1 MNGTSQIY
9 RIGKLHCT
17 KVQQLRYLSGKY
29 SLEIFKMLGNP
40 RQEFLNG
47 LVPGIPGI
55 TLGTLFILFIG
66 NRIGTITADGTPAH
80 LPCSE

>member
-1 MNGTSQIY
+1 MAHNKFPEMANYIAEKYKNFVIY
-9 RIGKLHCT
+9 LE
-17 KVQQLRYLSGKY
+17 KY

-40 RQEFLNG
+40 RQEYLNG
-47 LVPGIPGI
+47 LFPGIPGI

-80 LPCSE
+80 LPW

>member
-1 MNGTSQIY
+1 
-9 RIGKLHCT
+9 
-17 KVQQLRYLSGKY
+17 
-29 SLEIFKMLGNP
+29 MLGNP